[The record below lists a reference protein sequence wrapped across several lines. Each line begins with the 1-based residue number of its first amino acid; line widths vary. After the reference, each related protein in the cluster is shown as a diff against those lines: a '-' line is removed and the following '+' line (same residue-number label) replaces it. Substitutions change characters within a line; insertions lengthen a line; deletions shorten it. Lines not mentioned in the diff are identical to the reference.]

1 MKSHVSRVLSC
12 STPRHQAMYQDQRL
26 LMSWLVHTIVN
37 RRSVRYGIFSPA
49 LASLSPRAP
58 CRPTKPSYLDTH
70 STVSPL
76 ETKAIRLYLCRQL
89 STLGCIRPRSYHD
102 VLQPQKP
109 HTPSPFFAQSP
120 LSTTTKLQEVKRRG
134 AIYPV
139 LHARRA

>member
-1 MKSHVSRVLSC
+1 MYPEFFPAQHQGPELS
-12 STPRHQAMYQDQRL
+12 TD
-26 LMSWLVHTIVN
+26 T
-37 RRSVRYGIFSPA
+37 SVFSCLGWCMPLSIAGARDTGCFPPA

-70 STVSPL
+70 SNVDPL
-76 ETKAIRLYLCRQL
+76 ETKAIRLHLCRQL
-89 STLGCIRPRSYHD
+89 STLRCIRPRSYHD

-134 AIYPV
+134 AIY
-139 LHARRA
+139 